1 MLPSQAA
8 GPAGL
13 VLVHA
18 PGRRPEEAEGDHG
31 EAQGHEQ
38 NKGEFCAHVD
48 LIVRRPAQSRGAVRP
63 SFAGCGRLIIR
74 GMALEVLSDADCT
87 ARLRAGKLGRLAL
100 VDHDG
105 KPLIFPVNYFFD
117 EGLVVF
123 RTAPGTKLDLAPGA
137 HVVFEIDDWDEQGGS
152 GWSVV
157 ARGIAHDFT
166 QPRSGQVARVHY
178 WPVEP
183 AAPGVRHHWIGIL
196 VTEITGRAFPPPAK
210 PGEGQGGG

>member
-1 MLPSQAA
+1 
-8 GPAGL
+8 
-13 VLVHA
+13 
-18 PGRRPEEAEGDHG
+18 
-31 EAQGHEQ
+31 
-38 NKGEFCAHVD
+38 
-48 LIVRRPAQSRGAVRP
+48 
-63 SFAGCGRLIIR
+63 
-74 GMALEVLSDADCT
+74 MALAALSDADCT
-87 ARLRAGKLGRLAL
+87 SRLRAGKLGRLAL

-117 EGLVVF
+117 EGLIVF

-137 HVVFEIDDWDEQGGS
+137 HVVFEIDSWDEEGGS

-183 AAPGVRHHWIGIL
+183 AAPGVRLHWIGIL
-196 VTEITGRAFPPPAK
+196 VTEITGRAFPPPAA
-210 PGEGQGGG
+210 PGEGRAGG